1 MKTKEILKE
10 VLKNVEPPKE
20 DLEKINNFLNNFLK
34 KLNNKIS
41 SIKIDAEVFVG
52 GSFAKN
58 TLIKKQCYDIY
69 IFLRFSN
76 KYKDDE
82 ISELTGKIIKNI
94 TNFSLIHGSRDYFR
108 ITQSED
114 IYFEIIPVIKVKN
127 PKDSKNITDLSY
139 SHVKYINKKLKK
151 NILDEVRIAK
161 AFCHANNSYGAESYI
176 RGFSGYGLELLIYH
190 YKSFMGFIKAVSK
203 AEDKIII
210 DTEKQFR
217 NKQEILINLN
227 SSKLKSPII
236 LVDPTYKY
244 RNVLAA
250 LSDETFEKFK
260 KNCKEFL
267 KNPSIKN
274 FETKKTDLETIK
286 NNAKKKKY
294 EFLNLIAYT
303 DKQEGDIAG
312 SKLLKF
318 SKYLESEIGKN
329 FYIKNRGFEYGDK
342 KTAEIFFVLDKRK
355 EILYP
360 GPFINDKKHLE
371 DFKKKH
377 KKVFVKNKR
386 VYSKEKNTIN
396 GQEFIKK
403 FIVKNI
409 KIIKDMSITNLEIKN

>member
-1 MKTKEILKE
+1 MKIKEILKE

-58 TLIKKQCYDIY
+58 TLIKKQCYDID

-127 PKDSKNITDLSY
+127 PKDAKNITDLSY

-227 SSKLKSPII
+227 SSKLK
-236 LVDPTYKY
+236 
-244 RNVLAA
+244 
-250 LSDETFEKFK
+250 
-260 KNCKEFL
+260 
-267 KNPSIKN
+267 
-274 FETKKTDLETIK
+274 
-286 NNAKKKKY
+286 
-294 EFLNLIAYT
+294 
-303 DKQEGDIAG
+303 
-312 SKLLKF
+312 
-318 SKYLESEIGKN
+318 
-329 FYIKNRGFEYGDK
+329 
-342 KTAEIFFVLDKRK
+342 
-355 EILYP
+355 
-360 GPFINDKKHLE
+360 
-371 DFKKKH
+371 
-377 KKVFVKNKR
+377 
-386 VYSKEKNTIN
+386 
-396 GQEFIKK
+396 
-403 FIVKNI
+403 
-409 KIIKDMSITNLEIKN
+409 